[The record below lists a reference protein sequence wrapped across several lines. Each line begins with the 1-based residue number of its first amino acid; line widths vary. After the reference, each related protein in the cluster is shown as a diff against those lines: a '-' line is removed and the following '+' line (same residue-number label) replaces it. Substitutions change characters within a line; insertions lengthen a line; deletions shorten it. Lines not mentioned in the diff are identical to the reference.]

1 MAPSA
6 PWGAIDIIVNPQGG
20 TGFGESSGK
29 ARHTQAATPPNNALI
44 LDPEL
49 VLKETM
55 LLA

>member
-29 ARHTQAATPPNNALI
+29 ARHT
-44 LDPEL
+44 
-49 VLKETM
+49 
-55 LLA
+55 